1 VAPMLKPQ
9 IPSFTSDGSDD
20 SRFAMCAAKHPVP
33 QCHLCHLL
41 MCPLPVSFPKIVIR
55 HFSGFRIQRNSNT
68 TMFQSS
74 EYLEQFFDKFHER
87 NSHEVQGNPPKAA
100 TGWVAAVEHIHLIYM
115 NINFKVNK
123 LCCSENSCH
132 ALLLSKISYT
142 ILIFGTPLQMLIL
155 LHDGSGIRQ
164 GVCVSISIDAC
175 FKYTAWM
182 LKIWQR
188 KRIQE
193 LGPAC

>member
-41 MCPLPVSFPKIVIR
+41 MCPL
-55 HFSGFRIQRNSNT
+55 
-68 TMFQSS
+68 
-74 EYLEQFFDKFHER
+74 
-87 NSHEVQGNPPKAA
+87 HEVQGNPPKAA

>member
-1 VAPMLKPQ
+1 MCSEASSPSMSSLPSIDVSSPCF
-9 IPSFTSDGSDD
+9 IPENSD
-20 SRFAMCAAKHPVP
+20 RTF
-33 QCHLCHLL
+33 
-41 MCPLPVSFPKIVIR
+41 
-55 HFSGFRIQRNSNT
+55 FRLQNSEK
-68 TMFQSS
+68 QQYYHVS
-74 EYLEQFFDKFHER
+74 EYLEQFFDKFHEK
-87 NSHEVQGNPPKAA
+87 NSHAVQGNPPKAA
-100 TGWVAAVEHIHLIYM
+100 TGRVAAVGHIHLIYM

-193 LGPAC
+193 LGPAEKKNAE